1 MRYWFA
7 HYFPTMVVDWEKEK
21 IDTRGDQR
29 LRGEGNDRRGES
41 NTEVVS
47 KMTPR
52 KEYSRVVSLNQY

>member
-1 MRYWFA
+1 
-7 HYFPTMVVDWEKEK
+7 MVVDWEKEK